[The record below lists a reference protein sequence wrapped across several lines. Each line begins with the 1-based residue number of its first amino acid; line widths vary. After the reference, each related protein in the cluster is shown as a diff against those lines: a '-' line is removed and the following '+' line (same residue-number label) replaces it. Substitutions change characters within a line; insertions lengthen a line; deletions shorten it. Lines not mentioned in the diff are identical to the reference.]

1 MIERIRKVVFENRGK
16 ITSDQLIGTK
26 LRHLDSGMGTIV
38 WYCDCCYQLD
48 IKYEGKA
55 EKITSHFDAIFGDQS
70 KFKLS
75 KKQLEQKFGHL
86 RENPSPQ
93 KAQFLCTTPPVV
105 TPAVVK
111 AVREGPLKRLQK
123 SATKQNVRRKGLG
136 QRPPGAIPL
145 FK

>member
-1 MIERIRKVVFENRGK
+1 MSKKIRELIYENKGD
-16 ITSDQLIGTK
+16 ISSIDLNGTK
-26 LRHLDSGMGTIV
+26 LRHPNYGMGTIV
-38 WYCDCCYQLD
+38 KYCDCCYQLD

-55 EKITSHFDAIFGDQS
+55 EKTPSHFDAVFGEHS

-86 RENPSPQ
+86 RENASPQ

-105 TPAVVK
+105 TPAVAK
-111 AVREGPLKRLQK
+111 AVREGALKRLKK
-123 SATKQNVRRKGLG
+123 SAAKPTVRRKGLG
-136 QRPPGAIPL
+136 KRPPGAIPL